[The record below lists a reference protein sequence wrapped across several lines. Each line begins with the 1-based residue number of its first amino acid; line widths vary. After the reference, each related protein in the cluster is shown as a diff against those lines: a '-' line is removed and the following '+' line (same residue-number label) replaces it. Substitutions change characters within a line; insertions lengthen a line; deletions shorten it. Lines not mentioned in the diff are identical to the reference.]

1 MILVNNFSI
10 PYQYGDLTFDLPCI
24 PAQIQAEETKLS
36 VHDPLTKFRKDYQ
49 PTPYLIDNVY
59 LDFILNDDV
68 THVHSRL
75 KLKPNYKQGS
85 PPPPLVLDGRKD
97 VSLVS
102 VKVNGAEVAASSYDL
117 TEKTLTVNGLPVGEF
132 ELAITT
138 AIKPQDNTLLEGL
151 YKSGGNFSTQ
161 VCGGLFLDWKFRFYP
176 PTALIF

>member
-1 MILVNNFSI
+1 VIW
-10 PYQYGDLTFDLPCI
+10 LP
-24 PAQIQAEETKLS
+24 ASLQIHAEETKLS

-49 PTPYLIDNVY
+49 PTPYLIDTVY

-68 THVHSRL
+68 THVHSQLRMT
-75 KLKPNYKQGS
+75 PNYKQGS

-102 VKVNGAEVAASSYDL
+102 IKVNGAEVAASNYER
-117 TEKTLTVNGLPVGEF
+117 TEKTLTVNGLPSGEF

-138 AIKPQDNTLLEGL
+138 TIKPQENTLLEGL

-161 VCGGLFLDWKFRFYP
+161 VQRHVASPQWVVTGV
-176 PTALIF
+176 